1 MRGAVVA
8 VVRPNGGPAAS
19 HAVARRCGRLGL
31 CSQDAGRV
39 KDWVRVRDASAH
51 LGPKSRTGVRTEDV
65 KGPGAELMKS
75 WEQRVDGRRRFS
87 GVSPY
92 PLSG

>member
-39 KDWVRVRDASAH
+39 KDWVRVRDAFFCAF
-51 LGPKSRTGVRTEDV
+51 GTEVQDR
-65 KGPGAELMKS
+65 G
-75 WEQRVDGRRRFS
+75 
-87 GVSPY
+87 
-92 PLSG
+92 